1 MRFTQQLLPLLNSA
15 SPHVSRVVSVLAAGE
30 EAVLDFDNLDL
41 KRDFSLQK
49 AAAHAITMT
58 GFTFEEM
65 ATKNPSVS
73 FVHAY
78 PGAVKTGFAKEQGFA
93 IRTAS
98 LLAYRVLSRWAVG
111 IEESGERHLFAA
123 TSAAFPPKGGEKAG
137 VEVDEGKVK
146 KGSAGEV
153 GSGAYLIG
161 SDGEV
166 RANEKVLKELRNKDA
181 GAKIWAHT
189 MKMFENIRGA

>member
-1 MRFTQQLLPLLNSA
+1 
-15 SPHVSRVVSVLAAGE
+15 
-30 EAVLDFDNLDL
+30 
-41 KRDFSLQK
+41 
-49 AAAHAITMT
+49 MT
-58 GFTFEEM
+58 DFTFEEM

-78 PGAVKTGFAKEQGFA
+78 PGVVKTGFAKEQGFA
-93 IRTAS
+93 VKAAS
-98 LLAYRVLSRWAVG
+98 RLALTVLSRWTLG

-123 TSAAFPPKGGEKAG
+123 TSAAFPSKGGEKGG
-137 VEVDEGKVK
+137 VEVGEGEVK

-166 RANEKVLKELRNKDA
+166 RANEKVLEELRNTDA

-189 MKMFENIRGA
+189 MKLFEDVRGA